1 MDPIMRHTLRTML
14 AHEIRNRRRHLGY
27 YPGMWE
33 RFTLAERR
41 DAIKYRNEVARRH
54 ALGLAL
60 LRPVM
65 GWDWPEKAGIQ

>member
-27 YPGMWE
+27 YPGLWA

-41 DAIKYRNEVARRH
+41 DAIKHRNTVARRH
-54 ALGLAL
+54 AVSMSL
-60 LRPVM
+60 LWPIV
-65 GWDWPEKAGIQ
+65 GTDWPEKAGI